1 MFRSNRSAFLGVV
14 VACLGLTACGGGGGG
29 GGGGTPPNTPPTASF
44 TAAPTVG
51 QAPLTVAFDGSA
63 SSDPDGTIVAY
74 SWNFGDNSSGSGVTT
89 SHTYTAAGTFT
100 VALTVRD
107 DDNAINTTT
116 RTVTVTS
123 GPPPTSVDVTG
134 RITFERV
141 PFSTALGSGLN
152 FPGTFPAPA
161 REIEVELLQASSGAV
176 LGTTVTD
183 ANGNYSFTTTPNTQ
197 VFVRAK
203 ARTRHTG
210 TTGRP
215 ASWDIAVRNNTNG
228 DALYVLDGGSFNT
241 GVTNQTRNLTATT
254 GWGGGF
260 TGVYTGPRAAAPF
273 AILDTLYAAA
283 QFVIREGDASVQLQ
297 PLDAFWSPNNVP
309 VDGDFSLGQIGTTLY
324 YPVGTQ
330 GVDPGIYVLGAASND
345 TDEFDQHVVAHEFT
359 HYLEDAVSRTDTVG
373 GPHSLDERL
382 DMRVAFSEGY
392 ANAFAGMVLDDPVYR
407 DSFGTAQA
415 SDFHFNMETRTAA
428 TPGWYNE
435 TSMHRIAWDLFDGAN
450 DGADAISLGYGPLH
464 DVFTSELK
472 TGVPLTSLFP
482 FITALKQRPG
492 VPAALVDQLVEAER
506 IAGTSFGIVST
517 TMNAYATTEI
527 FSGVAPSSAD
537 LVLPVYT
544 PATLNG
550 GSVRL
555 CSSSS
560 VNTSDNP
567 PTALAGSYNKL
578 GNRRFLRFSVPSART
593 VRITLS
599 CPATDATC
607 AGTPVPDPDFVL
619 RRASDITYAE
629 STVPRLEELTFSADP
644 GDYTLEIYEWSHVD
658 PDATERRDR
667 TCMTVTITG

>member
-1 MFRSNRSAFLGVV
+1 VFRSNRSAFLGVAI
-14 VACLGLTACGGGGGG
+14 ACLGLTACGGGGGG
-29 GGGGTPPNTPPTASF
+29 GGGGTPNTPPTASF
-44 TAAPTVG
+44 TATPNTG
-51 QAPLTVAFDGSA
+51 QVPLTVTFDGSA

-74 SWNFGDNSSGSGVTT
+74 SWNFGDNSSGSGVTA

-100 VALTVRD
+100 VSLTVRD
-107 DDNAINTTT
+107 DDNASSTTT

-123 GPPPTSVDVTG
+123 GPPPTSVDVSG

-141 PFSTALGSGLN
+141 PFSATLGSGLN
-152 FPGTFPAPA
+152 YSGTFAAPA

-176 LGTTVTD
+176 LGATVTD
-183 ANGNYSFTTTPNTQ
+183 TNGNYSITTAPNTQ

-203 ARTRHTG
+203 ARTRHAG
-210 TTGRP
+210 ITGRP
-215 ASWDIAVRNNTNG
+215 ASWDIAVRNNTNA

-241 GVTNQTRNLTATT
+241 GITNQTRNLTATT

-260 TGVYTGPRAAAPF
+260 SGTYTGPRSAAPF

-283 QFVIREGDASVQLQ
+283 QFVISQGDAGIQLQ
-297 PLDAFWSPNNVP
+297 PLNAYWSTSNVP
-309 VDGDFSLGQIGTTLY
+309 TDGNFDLGQIGTTLY

-330 GVDPGIYVLGAASND
+330 GVDPGIYVLGAANND
-345 TDEFDQHVVAHEFT
+345 TDEFDQHVIAHEFT

-373 GPHSLDERL
+373 GSHSLDERL

-392 ANAFAGMVLDDPVYR
+392 ANAFAGMVLSDPVYR
-407 DSFGTAQA
+407 DSFGNAQA
-415 SDFHFNMETRTAA
+415 SDFNFNMESRSAT

-435 TSMHRIAWDLFDGAN
+435 TSIHRVAWDLFDGAA
-450 DGADAISLGYGPLH
+450 DGVDAVALGYGPLH
-464 DVFTSELK
+464 DVFTSELRN
-472 TGVPLTSLFP
+472 GVPLTSLFA
-482 FITALKQRPG
+482 FITALKQRAG
-492 VPAALVDQLVEAER
+492 VPAALVDQLVEAEGV
-506 IAGTSFGIVST
+506 AGTSFGIVST
-517 TMNAYATTEI
+517 TMDAYATTETH
-527 FSGVAPSSAD
+527 SGVAPSSAD

-544 PATLNG
+544 PVALNA

-567 PTALAGSYNKL
+567 QTSLAGSYNKL
-578 GNRRFLRFSVPSART
+578 GNRRFLRFNVPSART
-593 VRITLS
+593 IRITLS

-619 RRASDITYAE
+619 RRASEITYAE
-629 STVPRLEELTFSADP
+629 SEVPRLEELTYPASP

-658 PDATERRDR
+658 PDASTRRDR

>member
-1 MFRSNRSAFLGVV
+1 LAVS
-14 VACLGLTACGGGGGG
+14 
-29 GGGGTPPNTPPTASF
+29 
-44 TAAPTVG
+44 
-51 QAPLTVAFDGSA
+51 FDGSA

-74 SWNFGDNSSGSGVTT
+74 SWSFGDNSAGSGVTA

-100 VALTVRD
+100 VSLTVRD
-107 DDNAINTTT
+107 DDNATSTTT

-123 GPPPTSVDVTG
+123 GPPPTSVNVSG
-134 RITFERV
+134 RIAFERV
-141 PFSTALGSGLN
+141 PFSNTLGSGLN
-152 FPGTFPAPA
+152 YPGTFEAPA

-183 ANGNYSFTTTPNTQ
+183 ANGNYSFTTTPNMQ

-210 TTGRP
+210 VTGRP
-215 ASWDIAVRNNTNG
+215 ASWDIAVRNNTNA

-241 GVTNQTRNLTATT
+241 GIANQTRNLTATT

-260 TGVYTGPRAAAPF
+260 SGVYTGPRSAAPF

-283 QFVIREGDASVQLQ
+283 QFVISQGDASVQLA
-297 PLDAFWSPNNVP
+297 PLNAYWSTNNVP
-309 VDGDFSLGQIGTTLY
+309 TDGNFDLGQIGTTLY

-330 GVDPGIYVLGAASND
+330 GVDAGIYVLGAANND
-345 TDEFDQHVVAHEFT
+345 TDEFDQHVIAHEYT

-373 GPHSLDERL
+373 GSHSLDERL

-392 ANAFAGMVLDDPVYR
+392 ANAFAGMVLSDPVYR
-407 DSFGTAQA
+407 DSFGTAQGG
-415 SDFHFNMETRTAA
+415 DFHFNMESRTA
-428 TPGWYNE
+428 TVPGWYNE
-435 TSMHRIAWDLFDGAN
+435 TSIHRIAWDLFDGAA
-450 DGADAISLGYGPLH
+450 DGVDAVALGYGPLH
-464 DVFTSELK
+464 DVFVSELR

-482 FITALKQRPG
+482 FITALKQRTG

-506 IAGTSFGIVST
+506 VAGTSLGIVST
-517 TMNAYATTEI
+517 TMDAYASTEI
-527 FSGVAPSSAD
+527 HSGVAPSSAD

-544 PATLNG
+544 PLALNG
-550 GSVRL
+550 AAVRL

-567 PTALAGSYNKL
+567 STPLSGSYNKL
-578 GNRRFLRFSVPSART
+578 GNRRFLRFSVPSAST
-593 VRITLS
+593 IRITLS

-619 RRASDITYAE
+619 RRASEVTYAE
-629 STVPRLEELTFSADP
+629 SEVPRLEELTYSADP
-644 GDYTLEIYEWSHVD
+644 GDYTLEIYDWSHID
-658 PDATERRDR
+658 REATTRRDR